1 MCPAPV
7 EFFPSHA
14 YCRARPAPLC
24 ALYFLAELVPAR
36 RGRVQLSQFV
46 VLPCTRANSSIWPV
60 VVLQLLTAL
69 IVSSSRL
76 DASPYVTSLTC
87 VHADKRIP
95 RRCREASLWSM
106 FKWSA
111 KGQNKNHRRLCG
123 VLVNM
128 ERFQELWMEEKV
140 KLRAILVSCS
150 VEDFNRRLSSFP
162 PTLNQVDNGE
172 PNHYFYYGFY
182 DREIR
187 RLVCVGS

>member
-1 MCPAPV
+1 M
-7 EFFPSHA
+7 SSS
-14 YCRARPAPLC
+14 LC
-24 ALYFLAELVPAR
+24 ACELLCLAR
-36 RGRVQLSQFV
+36 RRS
-46 VLPCTRANSSIWPV
+46 LPHS
-60 VVLQLLTAL
+60 

-76 DASPYVTSLTC
+76 DASPYVTSLTY

-95 RRCREASLWSM
+95 RRYREASLWSM

-111 KGQNKNHRRLCG
+111 KGQNKNHHRLCR
-123 VLVNM
+123 VLLNM
-128 ERFQELWMEEKV
+128 KRFQELWMEEKV

-150 VEDFNRRLSSFP
+150 IEDFNRRLSSFP

-172 PNHYFYYGFY
+172 LNHYFYYGFY